1 MSVKAKKKHDRATI
15 YEVAAEANVSLATV
29 SRVLNGTGNVMEETR
44 VLVENAIKKLGYV
57 PSNIARGLAKSKTTN
72 VAIVLPS
79 PNYNYINNILAG
91 MFEVC
96 KIYGYSPSVFTYEG
110 IEDVSFVLDN
120 VISSRVDGIVL
131 FNSQLSGEDLAKLS
145 RNNLPMVII
154 GNDVFEESNGLVD
167 ICWSETLR
175 KVLKKRVENGLKEI
189 YFLKDHHKDWHM
201 TNVFEKACMEA
212 VEGTDC
218 KFDTIWISD
227 SYGVIYEHFK
237 DQFAFEAPNHELYV
251 TSRDSLACAINNA
264 AIDLGFKVPDDL
276 ETIGV
281 VGTKQASM
289 SRPTISTIDVDLFE
303 VGSISMRMLTKLI
316 KGTLDKKTFIF
327 KTHYKKRNSTKM

>member
-1 MSVKAKKKHDRATI
+1 MSANSKKRNGRATI
-15 YEVAAEANVSLATV
+15 YEVAAEACVSLATV
-29 SRVLNGTGNVMEETR
+29 SRVINGTGNVNDETR
-44 VLVENAIKKLGYV
+44 MLVEKAIDKLGYV

-79 PNYNYINNILAG
+79 PNYNYINNIMAG

-131 FNSQLSGEDLAKLS
+131 FNSQLSKEDLAKLS
-145 RNNLPMVII
+145 RNSLPMVII
-154 GNDVFEESNGLVD
+154 GNDVFQQSNGLVD
-167 ICWSETLR
+167 ICWSETLK
-175 KVLKKRVENGLKEI
+175 KVLQKRIEKGVKEI

-201 TNVFEKACMEA
+201 TNMFENACIEA

-218 KFDTIWISD
+218 KFETIWISD

-276 ETIGV
+276 ETLGV

-316 KGTLDKKTFIF
+316 KDNLDKKTFIF
-327 KTHYKKRNSTKM
+327 KTHYKKRNSTKS

>member
-1 MSVKAKKKHDRATI
+1 MNAKNKKRNGRATI
-15 YEVAAEANVSLATV
+15 YEVAAEACVSLATV
-29 SRVLNGTGNVMEETR
+29 SRVINGTGNVNDETR
-44 VLVENAIKKLGYV
+44 ALVEKAIDKLGYI

-79 PNYNYINNILAG
+79 PNYNYINNIMAG

-131 FNSQLSGEDLAKLS
+131 FNSQLSKEDLAKLS
-145 RNNLPMVII
+145 RNSLPMVII
-154 GNDVFEESNGLVD
+154 GNDVFQESNGLVD
-167 ICWSETLR
+167 ILWSDTLR
-175 KVLKKRVENGLKEI
+175 KVLQKRIENGLKEI

-201 TNVFEKACMEA
+201 TNMFEKACIEA
-212 VEGTDC
+212 TNGTDC
-218 KFDTIWISD
+218 KFETIWISD

-237 DQFAFEAPNHELYV
+237 DQFSFEKPNHELYV

-276 ETIGV
+276 ETLGV

-316 KGTLDKKTFIF
+316 KDNLDKKSFIF

>member
-1 MSVKAKKKHDRATI
+1 MSVKSKKRNGRATI

-29 SRVLNGTGNVMEETR
+29 SRVINGNGNVMEETR
-44 VLVENAIKKLGYV
+44 ILVENAIEKLGYV

-79 PNYNYINNILAG
+79 PNYSYIHNILAG

-110 IEDVSFVLDN
+110 IEDVHFVLDN

-131 FNSQLSGEDLAKLS
+131 FNSQLSKDDLEKLS
-145 RNNLPMVII
+145 RNSLPMVII
-154 GNDVFEESNGLVD
+154 GNEVFESSNGLVD
-167 ICWSETLR
+167 ILWSETLKNVVR
-175 KVLKKRVENGLKEI
+175 KKAENGLKSV

-201 TNVFEKACMEA
+201 TNMFEKACMEA

-218 KFDTIWISD
+218 KFETIWISD
-227 SYGVIYEHFK
+227 SYGVIYDYFK
-237 DQFAFEAPNHELYV
+237 DQFAYEKPNHELYV

-276 ETIGV
+276 ETLGV

-289 SRPTISTIDVDLFE
+289 ARPTISTIDVDLFE

-316 KGTLDKKTFIF
+316 KDSLDKKTFVF
-327 KTHYKKRNSTKM
+327 KTHYKRRNSTKL